1 MLKVKNSKALMIRG
15 MLRYNDKEELKLECA
30 EYILNDSSELVKIL
44 RGL

>member
-15 MLRYNDKEELKLECA
+15 MLRYNDKEELKQA
-30 EYILNDSSELVKIL
+30 SADYIVNDPSELVKIL